1 MDPAEFEHQ
10 VLETSIGGKGPQL
23 AGPVV
28 VLDEAKGATQG
39 RKTYQV
45 SASYLVAVD
54 EEDPELASVS
64 IAVPVTAAVETDRE
78 GVVVGI
84 DVPADESA
92 QREAR
97 AYTRNLIARGE
108 VRGLTEGKR
117 VRRGPGPPTRPTHE
131 VTTDAFGRK
140 VIQRI
145 GFAATA
151 TKTDPPV
158 S

>member
-1 MDPAEFEHQ
+1 MHPADFERK
-10 VLETSIGGKGPQL
+10 VIETSIASDGPEL

-28 VLDEAKGATQG
+28 VLGEAKVATQG
-39 RKTYQV
+39 RLTYQV
-45 SASYLVAVD
+45 SASYLVTVD
-54 EEDPELASVS
+54 EDDPDLAGMS
-64 IAVPVTAAVETDRE
+64 IAVPITAAVETDRD
-78 GVVVGI
+78 GAVVGI
-84 DVPADESA
+84 DVPADEAA
-92 QREAR
+92 QHEAR

-108 VRGLTEGKR
+108 VRGVTVGQH

-145 GFAATA
+145 GFTATG

>member
-1 MDPAEFEHQ
+1 MDPAEFEQ
-10 VLETSIGGKGPQL
+10 KVVETSMAGDGPQL

-28 VLDEAKGATQG
+28 VLDGAKGATQG

-45 SASYLVAVD
+45 SASYLVAID
-54 EEDPELASVS
+54 KDDPELAGVS
-64 IAVPVTAAVETDRE
+64 IAVPVTAAVETDRK
-78 GVVVGI
+78 GAVVGI
-84 DVPADESA
+84 DVPADETA

-108 VRGLTEGKR
+108 VRGLTEGHR
-117 VRRGPGPPTRPTHE
+117 VRRGPGPPAHPTHE

-140 VIQRI
+140 VIRRI
-145 GFAATA
+145 GFTATA
-151 TKTDPPV
+151 TKTVPPV

>member
-1 MDPAEFEHQ
+1 MDPADFERK
-10 VLETSIGGKGPQL
+10 VLETSIAGDGPEL

-28 VLDEAKGATQG
+28 VLDEVKGATQG

-45 SASYLVAVD
+45 SASYLVGID
-54 EEDPELASVS
+54 DDDPELAGVS
-64 IAVPVTAAVETDRE
+64 IAVPVTAAVETDRD
-78 GVVVGI
+78 GAVVGI
-84 DVPADESA
+84 DVPPDAAAE
-92 QREAR
+92 REAR

-108 VRGLTEGKR
+108 VRGLTESHR
-117 VRRGPGPPTRPTHE
+117 VRRGPGPPARPTHE

-145 GFAATA
+145 GFTATA
-151 TKTDPPV
+151 TKTVPPV